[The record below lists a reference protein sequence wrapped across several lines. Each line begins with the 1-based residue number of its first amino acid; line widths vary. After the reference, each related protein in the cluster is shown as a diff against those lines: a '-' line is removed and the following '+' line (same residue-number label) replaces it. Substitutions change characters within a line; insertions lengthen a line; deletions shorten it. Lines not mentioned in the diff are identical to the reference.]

1 MNNIS
6 VIVICKNAAETIERA
21 LNSVMEQSIAPL
33 DIVAVVAPS
42 EDHTM
47 EILTSRDSI
56 RIHEQ
61 HGKGIG
67 DARNIGISMASGRY
81 VAFLDADDEWLPNS
95 LELQVAALE
104 TDSNVMYAVGH
115 LVKIGPDG
123 AEQSESIP
131 ALTPGGCLFNAEAFS
146 SVGKFATDLS
156 VAADHEWF
164 LRARQN
170 GVKHVIHDGLVLRK
184 HIHGK
189 NESVTRR
196 QLYRMEVISLLRGR
210 K

>member
-6 VIVICKNAAETIERA
+6 VIVICKNAEATIGIA
-21 LNSVMEQSIAPL
+21 LDSIMRQTITPL
-33 DIVAVVAPS
+33 EILVIVASSSDRTLEVLKTR
-42 EDHTM
+42 D
-47 EILTSRDSI
+47 EIDILAQ
-56 RIHEQ
+56 E
-61 HGKGIG
+61 GYGMG
-67 DARNIGISMASGRY
+67 DARNVGISRARGRY
-81 VAFLDADDEWLPNS
+81 IAFLDADDEWLPNS

-104 TDSNVMYAVGH
+104 TDFNVMYAVGH

-131 ALTPGGCLFNAEAFS
+131 ALTPGGCLFKAEAFS

-189 NESVTRR
+189 NESVVRR
-196 QLYRMEVISLLRGR
+196 HHYRMEFISLLRGR
-210 K
+210 T